1 MAFLFALAFCLS
13 ALPLMAEEAQDK
25 KAPQANAPK
34 ADAFIVQERKDLPV
48 TLTYPASVK
57 AYNKIFVVSRVT
69 GVLEKKTFKEGQ
81 KVSQGDTLYQ
91 IEDAIYKAK
100 ADAAKAA
107 LKMSEA
113 VLRNAQS
120 DWQRVQRLFEQ
131 KAVSQEKRDASLSA
145 YEQGLASVSFAKATL
160 RQAQIDLDY
169 TKVKAPISGFAGLKL
184 VDLGDLVSSNPPTKL
199 LEITQNDKV
208 YVEFSMPMSDYKR
221 VRSGEFSTKN
231 GSSIKVVLERDSVP
245 LTKEGVVDYIDA
257 STNAKTSI
265 VKMRALFDNA
275 DNALMAG
282 EFVRVATK
290 NVMQKA
296 VMTIPQKAVLQN
308 PLGMIVFIEENGVVG
323 VRPVVIGNVS
333 GQNFVLAG
341 GALKSG
347 DKVLVNNFFRLKPG
361 APVSVDKILNQQGQ

>member
-1 MAFLFALAFCLS
+1 M
-13 ALPLMAEEAQDK
+13 
-25 KAPQANAPK
+25 
-34 ADAFIVQERKDLPV
+34 
-48 TLTYPASVK
+48 
-57 AYNKIFVVSRVT
+57 
-69 GVLEKKTFKEGQ
+69 
-81 KVSQGDTLYQ
+81 
-91 IEDAIYKAK
+91 
-100 ADAAKAA
+100 
-107 LKMSEA
+107 
-113 VLRNAQS
+113 
-120 DWQRVQRLFEQ
+120 
-131 KAVSQEKRDASLSA
+131 
-145 YEQGLASVSFAKATL
+145 
-160 RQAQIDLDY
+160 
-169 TKVKAPISGFAGLKL
+169 
-184 VDLGDLVSSNPPTKL
+184 DLGDLVSSNPPTKL